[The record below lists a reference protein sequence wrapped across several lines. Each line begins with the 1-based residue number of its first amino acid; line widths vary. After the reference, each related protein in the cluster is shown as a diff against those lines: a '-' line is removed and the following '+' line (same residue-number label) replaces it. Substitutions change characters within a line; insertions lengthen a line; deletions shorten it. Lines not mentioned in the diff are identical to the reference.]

1 MTEESVDFSL
11 WEPYVAYN
19 ERRNGRGE
27 GRESGRRERG
37 EQGGKRVRQCEVTRP
52 PLAVR
57 CLPRTGAVARSD
69 NTPLKQK
76 ALVI

>member
-1 MTEESVDFSL
+1 MFLCGNLMWLTMK
-11 WEPYVAYN
+11 
-19 ERRNGRGE
+19 GRMDEVKG
-27 GRESGRRERG
+27 ESGRRERG